1 MVGIN
6 SCNGCPTIIGEAIII
21 PKIKSLIHYGATH
34 VHLTYCLLKLCPFKN
49 KYIKTIKD
57 NFPKINLILGSHE
70 PHQTDKELKCEI
82 VNMLTERKKCMIP

>member
-1 MVGIN
+1 MPVPIEEEIEMFLIYGPFCPKGFMSCMVL
-6 SCNGCPTIIGEAIII
+6 III
-21 PKIKSLIHYGATH
+21 SRFSANFASP
-34 VHLTYCLLKLCPFKN
+34 
-49 KYIKTIKD
+49 KD